1 VGAVRRAHG
10 SRCATVA
17 TEVVAVARTIPHRE
31 LRNNSGAVLREVA
44 AGETIYV
51 SNNGEVVAALVPAPR
66 AELASARIRPAT
78 VQGGFAEL
86 ERFRVDEPLSE
97 VLDELRGD
105 R

>member
-1 VGAVRRAHG
+1 MGM
-10 SRCATVA
+10 
-17 TEVVAVARTIPHRE
+17 ARTIPHRE
-31 LRNNSGAVLREVA
+31 LRNNSSAVLREVQ

-66 AELASARIRPAT
+66 AEAASVRIRRAT
-78 VQGGFAEL
+78 RPGGFGEL
-86 ERFRVDEPLSE
+86 ERFRVGERVRD